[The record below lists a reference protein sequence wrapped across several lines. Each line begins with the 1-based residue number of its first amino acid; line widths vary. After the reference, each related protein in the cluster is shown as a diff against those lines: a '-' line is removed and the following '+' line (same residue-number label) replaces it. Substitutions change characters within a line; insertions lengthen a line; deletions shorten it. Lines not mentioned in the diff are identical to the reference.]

1 MDEADILGDRIGIMS
16 GGKMTCLGS
25 SMFLKNKFG
34 VGYHVSLEKESVETN
49 NSVLPYFESNLGPGV
64 KKFTEVAGEL
74 SITVPPEYSTK
85 FESFFT
91 KLDGDLKKLQIRG
104 YGVQISTLEQVF
116 LKIGHLENPEEIFQ
130 LEHEASE
137 N

>member
-34 VGYHVSLEKESVETN
+34 VGYHVSLEKESTDIN
-49 NSVLPYFESNLGPGV
+49 NEVLPYFESNLGYGV
-64 KKFTEVAGEL
+64 RKFTEVGTEL
-74 SITVPPEYSTK
+74 SITIPTDYSSK
-85 FESFFT
+85 FKRFFVE
-91 KLDGDLKKLQIRG
+91 LDENLKRLNIRS

-116 LKIGHLENPEEIFQ
+116 LKIGHMTDPE
-130 LEHEASE
+130 
-137 N
+137 